1 MRIQIVSSDLLS
13 KTGNIFDVR
22 EGLVADLLVL
32 DSETIGSN
40 MRELVRALAAVAV
53 KIKLTATG
61 KRNVIL
67 NGESLLTNN

>member
-1 MRIQIVSSDLLS
+1 MM
-13 KTGNIFDVR
+13 VR
-22 EGLVADLLVL
+22 EGLVADLLAL

-53 KIKLTATG
+53 KTKLTETG

-67 NGESLLTNN
+67 NGEILLTNN